1 MAPVNWPGRA
11 SLPALYVLLQSALGL
26 EDRDDFECLRI
37 HHQDLIADQDEFISA
52 PLRIDAH
59 DLRRERAQAH
69 TLARNAGADR
79 DLEVDIVDR
88 RNVLIPDHGGDLGAL
103 LGRELGGRA
112 SLARRRR
119 GLRLGFRVHVAV
131 AVAGLGVLIPVAA
144 FAGLGVLLPVAAFAA
159 LGVLILVAA
168 LGLHV
173 VLPAFATLGLH
184 VLTALGLVL
193 RAHALRLL
201 TRGVFFAA
209 LALANRR

>member
-59 DLRRERAQAH
+59 DLRWERAQAH
-69 TLARNAGADR
+69 TLARNAGPDR
-79 DLEVDIVDR
+79 DVEVDIVDR
-88 RNVLIPDHGGDLGAL
+88 RSVLIPDHGGDLGTL
-103 LGRELGGRA
+103 LGRELGSGA
-112 SLARRRR
+112 GLTRRRR

-131 AVAGLGVLIPVAA
+131 AVAGLD
-144 FAGLGVLLPVAAFAA
+144 
-159 LGVLILVAA
+159 VLILVAALAA

-184 VLTALGLVL
+184 VLAALGLVL
-193 RAHALRLL
+193 RVHALGALGLALRAHAL
-201 TRGVFFAA
+201 
-209 LALANRR
+209 